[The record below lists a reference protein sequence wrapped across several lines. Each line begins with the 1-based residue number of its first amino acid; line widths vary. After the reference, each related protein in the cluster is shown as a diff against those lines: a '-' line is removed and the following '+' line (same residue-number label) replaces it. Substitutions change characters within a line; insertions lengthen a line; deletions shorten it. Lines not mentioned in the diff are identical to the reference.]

1 MNEKANHPRSEMV
14 VGFLLVDEMYLQAT
28 MVANLSA
35 LEVTILQEVVVVV
48 FQEVAVKDIHKM
60 KIQEYTL

>member
-1 MNEKANHPRSEMV
+1 MV